1 MSPVCKSL
9 SATAGMIR
17 PAVVEDL
24 HRLALLE
31 NSCFT
36 SDRLSRRQLRYLLTK
51 GKASLLVEAP
61 ETGPELLGYVAILF
75 SKATSMARLYSIA
88 VHPEQQGKGVG
99 RRLLEAAEETAW
111 EHQRAYMRAEVRKD
125 NEASLAL
132 FSRLG
137 YRRIGEW
144 HDYYEDHMD
153 AWRLEKR
160 LHPDVS
166 PPLREVPYYQ
176 QTLDFT
182 CGPAALMMAMHA
194 LDASLPMDRTLELRL
209 WREATTIFMTSG
221 HGGCGP
227 YGLALA
233 AAGRGFAVEV
243 YVNDTGILLAGS
255 VRNED
260 KREVMRL
267 VQEEMLEELAEHG
280 VPIHHGSL
288 SLGEIEALLKKGQM
302 VLVLISS
309 WMIYGE
315 LEPHWVVM
323 TGFDDYFVYM
333 HDPFVDEPVGETPS
347 DSINMPIQ
355 KEQFKR
361 MARYGKAGLKAA
373 IVLAKAS

>member
-1 MSPVCKSL
+1 
-9 SATAGMIR
+9 MIR
-17 PAVVEDL
+17 AAVLEDL
-24 HRLALLE
+24 DQLELLE
-31 NSCFT
+31 NRCFT
-36 SDRLSRRQLRYLLTK
+36 TDRLSRRQLRYLLTK
-51 GKASLLVEAP
+51 GKASLLVDED
-61 ETGPELLGYVAILF
+61 EGDFGLLGYVAVLF

-88 VHPEQQGKGVG
+88 VHPDLQGKGVG

-125 NEASLAL
+125 NTASLAL
-132 FSRLG
+132 FDRLD

-144 HDYYEDHMD
+144 HDYYQDHMD

-166 PPLREVPYYQ
+166 PRLVEVPYYQ

-194 LDASLPMDRTLELRL
+194 LDPGLKMNRTLELRL

-233 AAGRGFAVEV
+233 AASRSFSVEI
-243 YVNDTGILLAGS
+243 YVSDNGVLLSDT
-255 VRNED
+255 VRSKD

-267 VQEEMLEELAEHG
+267 VQEEMLEELNGYG
-280 VPIHHGSL
+280 VAIHHGAL
-288 SLGEIEALLKKGQM
+288 RLEEIETLLQQGRL

-315 LEPHWVVM
+315 QEPHWVLM
-323 TGFDDYFVYM
+323 TGFDDNFVYM
-333 HDPFVDEPVGETPS
+333 HDPFVDEPQGETPS
-347 DSINMPIQ
+347 DSINMPVQ
-355 KEQFKR
+355 REQFVR
-361 MARYGKAGLKAA
+361 MSRYGRAGLKAA
-373 IVLAKAS
+373 IVLGKGT

>member
-1 MSPVCKSL
+1 
-9 SATAGMIR
+9 MIR
-17 PAVVEDL
+17 VAVLEDL
-24 HRLALLE
+24 DHLEQLE
-31 NSCFT
+31 NRCFT

-51 GKASLLVEAP
+51 GKASLLVEA
-61 ETGPELLGYVAILF
+61 EESEPELLGYVAVLF

-88 VHPEQQGKGVG
+88 VRPDLQGKGVG
-99 RRLLEAAEETAW
+99 RRLLQAAEETAW

-125 NEASLAL
+125 NAASLAL
-132 FSRLG
+132 FERMG

-166 PPLREVPYYQ
+166 PRLSEVPYYQ

-194 LDASLPMDRTLELRL
+194 LDDSLPMNRTLELRL

-233 AAGRGFAVEV
+233 AASRGFDVEV
-243 YVNDTGILLAGS
+243 YVNDTGILLADT
-255 VRNED
+255 VRSED

-267 VQEEMLEELAEHG
+267 VQEEMLDELTEHG
-280 VPIHHGSL
+280 VPIHHGAL
-288 SLGEIEALLKKGQM
+288 SLEAIELLLRKGRL

-333 HDPFVDEPVGETPS
+333 HDPFVDVPLGETAS

-355 KEQFKR
+355 REQFVR
-361 MARYGKAGLKAA
+361 MSRYGKAGLKAA
-373 IVLAKAS
+373 IVLGKPT

>member
-1 MSPVCKSL
+1 
-9 SATAGMIR
+9 MIR
-17 PAVVEDL
+17 EAVLDDL
-24 HRLALLE
+24 DQLEALE
-31 NSCFT
+31 NICFT
-36 SDRLSRRQLRYLLTK
+36 TDRLSRRQLRYLLTK
-51 GKASLLVEAP
+51 GKASLLVMEDAAAP
-61 ETGPELLGYVAILF
+61 RLIGYVAVLF

-88 VHPEQQGKGVG
+88 VHPGMQGKGIG
-99 RRLLEAAEETAW
+99 NRLMQAAEDAAW

-125 NEASLAL
+125 NKASLAM
-132 FSRLG
+132 FERLG

-144 HDYYEDHMD
+144 LDYYEDHMD

-166 PPLREVPYYQ
+166 PQLSEVPYYR

-194 LDASLPMDRTLELRL
+194 LDPALPMERTLELRL

-233 AAGRGFAVEV
+233 AASRGFEVEV
-243 YVNDTGILLAGS
+243 YVNDTGILLADT
-255 VRNED
+255 VRSDD

-267 VQEEMLEELAEHG
+267 VQEEMLEELEHYH

-288 SLGEIEALLKKGQM
+288 SLEEIEARLCDGRM

-333 HDPFVDEPVGETPS
+333 HDPFVDEPLGETPS

-355 KEQFKR
+355 KDQFVR
-361 MARYGKAGLKAA
+361 MSRYGKAGLKAA
-373 IVLAKAS
+373 IVLSRRTE